1 MKHFNNNNN
10 TDDDTYDDKVRGK
23 RSDIRMMLSRL
34 GNTVSN
40 NDRKKIKRELYEIKK
55 KKNLLKR
62 KKVKNYDHLVELVN
76 TLNKKKE
83 YKRHE
88 GDDLDY
94 YGIRDIE
101 KLFTNDDDDDE
112 EEEEEEDFYKSV
124 VVKTSVKGAYKYY
137 ECKGGKDNK
146 LSRKQYLYK
155 IMSYL
160 SDLVNDLKAISNE
173 SKEIKIQINMNVNFV
188 SSNDTGEI
196 RTIFVWSDNEEIR
209 PGNETDI
216 IKRLLNSF

>member
-1 MKHFNNNNN
+1 MKHFNNNN

-62 KKVKNYDHLVELVN
+62 KKLKNYDHLVELVN

-83 YKRHE
+83 YKRHD

-101 KLFTNDDDDDE
+101 KLFTNDDDDDD
-112 EEEEEEDFYKSV
+112 EEEDFYKSV
-124 VVKTSVKGAYKYY
+124 VVKTSVKGGYKYY

>member
-1 MKHFNNNNN
+1 MKHFNNNN

-101 KLFTNDDDDDE
+101 KLFTNDDDDDD
-112 EEEEEEDFYKSV
+112 EEEDFYKSV
-124 VVKTSVKGAYKYY
+124 VVKTSVKGGYKYY